1 MSGDMSTSCTHEN
14 VNFIEEDNDF
24 VCLLCGLVL
33 RDFAFMD
40 RESTSILSHA
50 VEPQKWAQIASDDV
64 LPTSLS
70 MNATS
75 HALGGKGEICKKGDP
90 WDLDILERV
99 CGNFFIP
106 RCVEDHVVH
115 LLSKEEYLNKRN
127 GRLEKDSAIIAF
139 ALYSSCLVKDCA
151 KSADVIASWFQIS
164 EKTFWSIA
172 KEFSYSARKVL
183 PSDILQMRK
192 SEIEHMCEM
201 LYNSTIKLPRP
212 KGSMGTGTYAILRY
226 MSEVSDGLSGKLTH
240 SPSVI
245 LATVLYMYLNKYR
258 ERTVSVK
265 QVSKLCGVSITSIN
279 QLKKLL
285 KTMDIFDEEQV
296 SEEKESTINYY
307 REIE

>member
-1 MSGDMSTSCTHEN
+1 MSGDLSTTCTHEN

-24 VCLLCGLVL
+24 VCLSCGQVL
-33 RDFAFMD
+33 QDFAFMD

-50 VEPQKWAQIASDDV
+50 VQPQKWVQIASDDT
-64 LPTSLS
+64 LPTPLS
-70 MNATS
+70 MYATS
-75 HALGGKGEICKKGDP
+75 HTLGGKGEKYKKGDS
-90 WDLDILERV
+90 WDFDILERV

-127 GRLEKDSAIIAF
+127 GRLEKDSALIAF
-139 ALYSSCLVKDCA
+139 ALYSSCLVKDCV

-192 SEIEHMCEM
+192 AEIELMCEM
-201 LYNSTIKLPRP
+201 LYNTTMKLPRP
-212 KGSMGTGTYAILRY
+212 RGSRGTYSILRY
-226 MSEVSDGLSGKLTH
+226 ISEVSDGLSEKLTH

-245 LATVLYMYLNKYR
+245 LASVLYMYLNLYR
-258 ERTVSVK
+258 ERIVSVRE
-265 QVSKLCGVSITSIN
+265 VAKLCGVSITSLN

-285 KTMDIFDEEQV
+285 KSMDIFKEKQV
-296 SEEKESTINYY
+296 SEKKESTINYY
-307 REIE
+307 YEIE